1 LDKVFTIAGSIV
13 MFLAV
18 AAGAFGSHGLSDYF
32 TNHPEM
38 ESTYQIALRYQVIH
52 GLALF
57 VIAWATTRW
66 NSQLTVWAGYLFIA
80 GIVVFS
86 GSLFLLSF
94 SGVSWLGAITPIG
107 GVAFLAGWL
116 LLALAAWRGI

>member
-1 LDKVFTIAGSIV
+1 

-18 AAGAFGSHGLSDYF
+18 AAGAFGSHGLSEYF
-32 TNHPEM
+32 SNHPEL
-38 ESTYQIALRYQVIH
+38 ESTYQTAVRYQVIH

-57 VIAWATTRW
+57 VIAWTTTRW
-66 NSQLTVWAGYLFIA
+66 TGQLTIWAGYLFIA

-94 SGVSWLGAITPIG
+94 TGVSWLGAITPIG
-107 GVAFLAGWL
+107 GAAFLIGWAL
-116 LLALAAWRGI
+116 LIIAAWRDK